1 MKKQETK
8 IRIDT
13 EWNAQ
18 VLFEYGISVNGW
30 DGLVIYGK
38 HVNGYFCCIP
48 GEYGVEMSD
57 PTDTFYNTEK
67 LMHAG
72 APECLARGIALA
84 IKNISE
90 EREEMRQKGARV

>member
-8 IRIDT
+8 IRIGT

-18 VLFEYGISVNGW
+18 VLFEREVSVNGW
-30 DGLVIYGK
+30 GGLVIYGK
-38 HVNGYFCCIP
+38 HVNGYFCCVP
-48 GEYGVEMSD
+48 GEYGVEMSE

-72 APECLARGIALA
+72 APEWLARGIASA
-84 IKNISE
+84 IKYISE
-90 EREEMRQKGARV
+90 QREEMRREGARA

>member
-8 IRIDT
+8 IRVGT

-18 VLFEYGISVNGW
+18 VLFEREVSVNGW
-30 DGLVIYGK
+30 GGLVIYGK
-38 HVNGYFCCIP
+38 HVNGYFCCVP
-48 GEYGVEMSD
+48 GEYGVEMSE

-90 EREEMRQKGARV
+90 EREEMRQKGARA